1 MFSMEGADL
10 RFTREAI
17 NEIADQALEMK
28 TGARALRSIMEKI
41 MLDVMYDLPTITEQV
56 EVVINGG
63 VVKGKSKAKIVSI
76 PAQKKDAA

>member
-1 MFSMEGADL
+1 
-10 RFTREAI
+10 
-17 NEIADQALEMK
+17 MK